1 MHFLCGLVK
10 LSLRNTSQLEER
22 ERERDDV
29 ILFVD
34 DRILPR
40 RFVRSSLMTL
50 SQFGEGAAAEASS
63 GVAGFRNVVN
73 LES

>member
-10 LSLRNTSQLEER
+10 LSLRNTSQLE
-22 ERERDDV
+22 ERDDV